1 MIRKRDV
8 LLAGFGACSAAGPD
22 VEALWGALQRP
33 PESPSQNAIVPRRT
47 DGRAWCHGHSL
58 PASAC
63 QVRFDFDSLIADVAL
78 QALDDARRRGH
89 ALDTLHTGLVLGTA
103 AGDSRSAEQ
112 HRLDGAVAPYAASH
126 PYRAIDT
133 LPHMLPIQVSGPAF
147 VVANACS
154 AGLHALVHA
163 VDVIRAGMADA
174 MIVIGADL
182 LSHVTQA
189 GFQRMTALDPQR
201 CLPFDVRRRGTVL
214 GEGAAAL
221 VLVADSEAARRAG
234 CAGRI
239 RGIGVSCD
247 AFHPTAPEPG
257 GRDISR
263 ALHEAMRDANV
274 GPDGIDVIVPHGT
287 GTPSNDR
294 IEGNVLAAV
303 LGPRVVMPPVL
314 SVKAHIGHTAGASGL
329 FSLLAAALALAHRKV
344 PAGYCERPDPATRIR
359 LPSRDAPLR
368 AGRPLRALINACGFG
383 GNNVSLVLQ
392 EGRP

>member
-1 MIRKRDV
+1 MTRGRDV

-22 VEALWGALQRP
+22 VEAFWGALQRP

-47 DGRAWCHGHSL
+47 DDRAWCHGHSL

-78 QALDDARRRGH
+78 QALDDALRRGH

-201 CLPFDVRRRGTVL
+201 CLPFDLRRRGTVL

-221 VLVADSEAARRAG
+221 VLVADSEAAWRAG

-263 ALHEAMRDANV
+263 ALHEALRDANV

-329 FSLLAAALALAHRKV
+329 FSLLAAALALGHRKV

>member
-22 VEALWGALQRP
+22 VETLWGALQRP

-392 EGRP
+392 EGRL

>member
-1 MIRKRDV
+1 MTQRRDV

-22 VEALWGALQRP
+22 VEAFWRALQRA
-33 PESPSQNAIVPRRT
+33 PEAPSPNAIVPRST
-47 DGRAWCHGHSL
+47 DGRTWRHGHCL
-58 PASAC
+58 PASASH
-63 QVRFDFDSLIADVAL
+63 VHADFDSLIADVAL

-103 AGDSRSAEQ
+103 AGDSRRAER
-112 HRLDGAVAPYAASH
+112 HRLEDSVAPYATSH

-133 LPHMLPIQVSGPAF
+133 LPHVLPIQVSGPAF
-147 VVANACS
+147 VAANACS

-163 VDVIRAGMADA
+163 VDIIRAGMADA

-182 LSHVTQA
+182 LSHVTQS
-189 GFQRMTALDPQR
+189 GFQRMTALDPQG
-201 CLPFDVRRRGTVL
+201 CMPFDVRRLGTVL

-221 VLVADSEAARRAG
+221 VLVADSEAAAHAG
-234 CAGRI
+234 SAGRI

-263 ALHEAMRDANV
+263 ALREALRDANV

-287 GTPSNDR
+287 GTPPNDR
-294 IEGNVLAAV
+294 IEGNILAAV
-303 LGPRVVMPPVL
+303 LGPSVVMPPVL

-359 LPSRDAPLR
+359 LPSRETPLR
-368 AGRPLRALINACGFG
+368 ARRPLRALINACGFG

-392 EGRP
+392 EGTP